1 MSDIP
6 ENLLYTK
13 SHEWVRRADDGSVV
27 IGITDHAQEALGDM
41 VFIDLPEAGS
51 VVEAGADLAVV
62 ESVKAASDVYAP
74 VSGEVAASNAALAD
88 APELINSDPYGEA
101 WFIRLQPND
110 VSQLD
115 GLLSATDYAAEIAE
129 EE

>member
-41 VFIDLPEAGS
+41 VFIELPEDGS
-51 VVEAGADLAVV
+51 VFEAGADLAVV

-74 VSGEVAASNAALAD
+74 VSGEVAMSNAALVD
-88 APELINSDPYGEA
+88 GPELINSDPYGEA
-101 WFIRLQPND
+101 WFVRLQPSD

-115 GLLSATDYAAEIAE
+115 GLLSATDYAAVIAE

>member
-101 WFIRLQPND
+101 WFIRLQPSD
-110 VSQLD
+110 ASQLD
-115 GLLSATDYAAEIAE
+115 GLLSANDYAAVIAE